1 MVYTDLPFQSIH
13 YSNPCG
19 PIPFSQLQMRSK
31 SCPLEANYADL
42 VMTSLLQVVLLGA
55 APLLEIDE
63 VGVQHATGR
72 STEPLLSSGQG
83 PHLLDFT

>member
-1 MVYTDLPFQSIH
+1 M
-13 YSNPCG
+13 G
-19 PIPFSQLQMRSK
+19 SK

-63 VGVQHATGR
+63 VGCNMQLADQHV
-72 STEPLLSSGQG
+72 
-83 PHLLDFT
+83 